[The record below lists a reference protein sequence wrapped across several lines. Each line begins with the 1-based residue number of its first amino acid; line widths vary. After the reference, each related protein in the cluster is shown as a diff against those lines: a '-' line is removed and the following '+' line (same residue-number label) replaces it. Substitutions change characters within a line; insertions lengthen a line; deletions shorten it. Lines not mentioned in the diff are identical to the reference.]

1 MSETNLRL
9 FNGVHALIYAEDAE
23 KARAFFKDALG
34 FSSVD
39 AGQGWLLFTPPP
51 AELGIHPAGD
61 DGVRHQ
67 LYLMCDDVKATVAE
81 LKKKRVKCA
90 SIKDA
95 GWGLLTSMSIPS
107 GGTIGLYQPKHPT
120 ALRNSK

>member
-1 MSETNLRL
+1 MID
-9 FNGVHALIYAEDAE
+9 GVHALIYAEDAE
-23 KARAFFKDALG
+23 KTRAFFKDVLG
-34 FSSVD
+34 FPSVD
-39 AGQGWLLFTPPP
+39 AGHGWLLFALPP

-81 LKKKRVKCA
+81 LKKKRVKCSA
-90 SIKDA
+90 IKDQ
-95 GWGLLTSMSIPS
+95 GWGLVTSMTIPG

-120 ALRNSK
+120 ALRKKN